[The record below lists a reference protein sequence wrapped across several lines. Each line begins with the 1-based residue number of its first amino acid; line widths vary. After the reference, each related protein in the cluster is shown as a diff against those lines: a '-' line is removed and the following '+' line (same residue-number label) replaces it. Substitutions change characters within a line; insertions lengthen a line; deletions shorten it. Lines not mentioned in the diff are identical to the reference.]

1 MRRVLSLAAALA
13 LLAVSALPAQAHDA
27 ATAARLGVE
36 VQAALARAG
45 VVPASAGDAGLRSAH
60 AEARGDADPG

>member
-1 MRRVLSLAAALA
+1 MRRVLSLAAA

-27 ATAARLGVE
+27 VTAARLGLE

-45 VVPASAGDAGLRSAH
+45 VVPAAAVARLPGRVRSGS
-60 AEARGDADPG
+60 R